1 MRQHQLT
8 SDCWSA
14 VWPAARGT
22 FPCCGAHKL
31 GKRVKAKMAKTMIT
45 TQSEKVISKPPRC
58 MMMIDDVCLQEWK
71 MPLDILKRKLN
82 HDRIATDFPSG

>member
-1 MRQHQLT
+1 
-8 SDCWSA
+8 
-14 VWPAARGT
+14 
-22 FPCCGAHKL
+22 
-31 GKRVKAKMAKTMIT
+31 VKAKMAKTMIT

-82 HDRIATDFPSG
+82 HDRVATDFTSG